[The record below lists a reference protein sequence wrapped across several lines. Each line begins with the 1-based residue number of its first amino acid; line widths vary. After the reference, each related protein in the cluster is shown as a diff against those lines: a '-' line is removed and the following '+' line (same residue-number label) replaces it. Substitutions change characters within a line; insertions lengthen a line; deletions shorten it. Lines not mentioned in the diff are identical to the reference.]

1 MQTYNGKISE
11 FVDWVTGIDANT
23 GQNVT
28 DGMQVSGK
36 SIRELL
42 QSRLKEPFVMKED
55 VANNKYRLFSSEE
68 AYATWLENPTDNQDL
83 ELFNFARPSDYKLD
97 LTAIDSDGFN
107 NKFIR
112 YGDSTS
118 TGSRIAF
125 HWSIYNDEGESSD
138 SLSVKYTISNSSTG
152 SNTSFTRW
160 YNKSD
165 ANPNFSIYEYLQPGE
180 NVVSIEAKGTST
192 GARNNRTFTIVL
204 LQVNLTSTFKFYEK
218 FSPDSAIQI
227 PYIFERNNVTGT
239 AKIYFRIDDGSG
251 NKTATK
257 DVIQDGPTRV
267 TETQRMNVQLSE
279 GVHSLQVWAETKYN
293 DGNITVNSN
302 LLYFT
307 FTVASSAVGS
317 TGKFINISQSF
328 ENGNFPL
335 SDLMLYATQ
344 YESAN
349 LDWGYYTDSLQTNT
363 SIPVTWKLLYGLDD
377 PNPTVLGN
385 ITANSREKQPSFL
398 LFLLYIQIVNTIHIQ
413 PHTLMIPYLK
423 QYLFIL

>member
-42 QSRLKEPFVMKED
+42 QNRLREPFVMKED

-68 AYATWLENPTDNQDL
+68 AYAAWLENPTDNQDL

-204 LQVNLTSTFKFYEK
+204 L
-218 FSPDSAIQI
+218 
-227 PYIFERNNVTGT
+227 
-239 AKIYFRIDDGSG
+239 
-251 NKTATK
+251 
-257 DVIQDGPTRV
+257 
-267 TETQRMNVQLSE
+267 
-279 GVHSLQVWAETKYN
+279 
-293 DGNITVNSN
+293 
-302 LLYFT
+302 
-307 FTVASSAVGS
+307 
-317 TGKFINISQSF
+317 
-328 ENGNFPL
+328 
-335 SDLMLYATQ
+335 
-344 YESAN
+344 
-349 LDWGYYTDSLQTNT
+349 
-363 SIPVTWKLLYGLDD
+363 
-377 PNPTVLGN
+377 
-385 ITANSREKQPSFL
+385 
-398 LFLLYIQIVNTIHIQ
+398 
-413 PHTLMIPYLK
+413 
-423 QYLFIL
+423 